1 MWYPFLLHPTPRTNL
16 NLHQQRML
24 PHTFQPFFSVEKVG
38 RLTDRQMQ
46 TKGNQKSSVKL
57 SSQMNY
63 KYIPILFIFFWKNMM
78 HCDTLFL
85 HNTRPHCMLVFR
97 HWPALPFV
105 QRPHWSACQTQ
116 TWCLG
121 SVSLLCSQYQCG
133 ALASTD
139 KVCQSAK
146 PSQDKN
152 IKIISLIKN
161 VPFIFL
167 CEILYLFMLCH

>member
-1 MWYPFLLHPTPRTNL
+1 MISLLTPPYPKNKLESTPTKNAST
-16 NLHQQRML
+16 HVSAI
-24 PHTFQPFFSVEKVG
+24 FFCGKSRKTYRQTDARQKVI
-38 RLTDRQMQ
+38 RKAQ
-46 TKGNQKSSVKL
+46 L
-57 SSQMNY
+57 SFHLRWTINIY
-63 KYIPILFIFFWKNMM
+63 RYCFIFFWKNMM

-152 IKIISLIKN
+152 VKIIILIKN

>member
-1 MWYPFLLHPTPRTNL
+1 MISLLTPPYP
-16 NLHQQRML
+16 
-24 PHTFQPFFSVEKVG
+24 
-38 RLTDRQMQ
+38 
-46 TKGNQKSSVKL
+46 QKSWSESTLTKNAPTHVWALFSGKSRKTYRQADARQKVIRKAQLNL
-57 SSQMNY
+57 SSQISY
-63 KYIPILFIFFWKNMM
+63 KYMPILFYIFLKKHDALWYFIPS
-78 HCDTLFL
+78 
-85 HNTRPHCMLVFR
+85 NTRPHCMLVFR

-152 IKIISLIKN
+152 VKIIILIKN

>member
-1 MWYPFLLHPTPRTNL
+1 
-16 NLHQQRML
+16 ML
-24 PHTFQPFFSVEKVG
+24 PHTFQPFFSVEKVL

-46 TKGNQKSSVKL
+46 TKGNQRSSVKL

-63 KYIPILFIFFWKNMM
+63 KYIPILFYIFLKKHDALWYFIPSQ
-78 HCDTLFL
+78 HTTPLYAG
-85 HNTRPHCMLVFR
+85 VR

-152 IKIISLIKN
+152 IKIIILIKN